1 MLRAERV
8 KPRARREDCVERQCI
23 DIPGRKPNPI
33 LSAAVRAGGL
43 VFTAGTVG
51 VDPATGRPAGDDIIS
66 QGRQALEN
74 IKAALEAA
82 GTSMDNVV
90 KVICYFTN
98 LADRPAF
105 NEIYKEYFKKGM
117 PARTGIEVSSL
128 SPGILIEIEAIAT
141 MPA

>member
-1 MLRAERV
+1 M
-8 KPRARREDCVERQCI
+8 ERQCI
-23 DIPGRKPNPI
+23 EVPGRKPNPV

-51 VDPATGRPAGDDIIS
+51 VDPATGKLAGDDIVS

-90 KVICYFTN
+90 KVICYFTD
-98 LADRPAF
+98 LDDRPAF
-105 NEIYKEYFKKGM
+105 NEIYKEYFTQGM
-117 PARTGIEVSSL
+117 PARTGIEVSRL
-128 SPGILIEIEAIAT
+128 SPGVRIEIEAIAT
-141 MPA
+141 MPD